1 MAMHTKDGR
10 LVTDEMLEEWADM
23 YESGNWPEGETVVKD
38 PALIRDDALKPVTF
52 KLPEYK
58 IAQLDKKAASNGE
71 TRSEALRKA
80 VDGYLAIA

>member
-1 MAMHTKDGR
+1 MELLTKQGEPI
-10 LVTDEMLEEWADM
+10 TDEMLDEWAEM
-23 YESGNWPEGETVVKD
+23 YESGNWPEGKTVILD

-58 IAQLDKKAASNGE
+58 IDQLDRKASANGE

>member
-1 MAMHTKDGR
+1 MTMHTNDGR

-23 YESGNWPEGETVVKD
+23 FERGEWPEGKTITLD
-38 PALIRDDALKPVTF
+38 PALIRDDTLKPITF

-58 IAQLDKKAASNGE
+58 IDQLDRKAAANGE